1 MAFTY
6 VYGNPVKANSFKFY
20 FKSFL
25 GYEVIT
31 NNDTTYTLRLQA
43 GVCVTTTGKV
53 GWDELQVTLAS
64 TIAPSVGTVPDTVTG
79 NYRSA
84 NATGTDQK
92 IVYVP
97 TINNNNSYVDLTW
110 NKTHSPQTLTL
121 SASLYKHNL
130 ASGTKSIAT
139 LDLTIPQKTS
149 YNIVYNPNGGTGSSK
164 TETKWYGENYTILSN
179 NAFTRTNYTLSKW
192 NTASGG
198 SGTNYNCGA
207 TYSTNA
213 GLTLYAQWTIN
224 YTSPTLGSISVY
236 RSDEYGQADD
246 TGTYI
251 SINAFTYGGGKVGST
266 QYKPY
271 IKIEID
277 GTAKY
282 PATQQSAVSGTFSK
296 TTYGTYVAESTHT
309 VKITIYDTGYT
320 AYQKTYSVTIPTATY
335 PIDLKVN
342 GTKVNMGIMTTAVN
356 DSTKNNLTL
365 MGFTTTGNSTI
376 NGTLTATGAITC
388 TGLTISG
395 TRVPKIT
402 ASTSTPSASD
412 GVNGDVW
419 LVYS

>member
-6 VYGNPVKANSFKFY
+6 EYGNPIKANSFKFY

-25 GYEVIT
+25 GYELIT
-31 NNDTTYTLRLQA
+31 DNDTTYTLRLQA

-53 GWDELQVTLAS
+53 GWDDLQVTLTS
-64 TIAPSVGTVPDTVTG
+64 TIAPNVGTVPGTVTG

-97 TINNNNSYVDLTW
+97 TINNNNSYIDLTW
-110 NKTHSPQTLTL
+110 NKTTAAQSLQLT
-121 SASLYKHNL
+121 ATLYKSNL

-139 LDLTIPQKTS
+139 LNLTIPAKTHYS
-149 YNIVYNPNGGTGSSK
+149 IVYNPNGGSGS
-164 TETKWYGENYTILSN
+164 TITDTKWYGTNYTIRAAN
-179 NAFTRTNYTLSKW
+179 TYTRTNYTLSKW
-192 NTASGG
+192 TTAANGG
-198 SGTNYNCGA
+198 GTSYNCGY
-207 TYSTNA
+207 TYTANA

-236 RSDEYGQADD
+236 RSDESGQADD
-246 TGTYI
+246 TGTHI
-251 SINAFTYGGGKVGST
+251 SIDAFTYGGGKVGST

-271 IKIEID
+271 IKIEIN

-282 PATQQSAVSGTFSK
+282 PATQQNAVSGTFPK
-296 TTYGTYVAESTHT
+296 KIYGTYAAESVHT

-320 AYQKTYSVTIPTATY
+320 DYQKTYSVTIPTATY

-356 DSTKNNLTL
+356 NSNANNLTL
-365 MGFTTTGNSTI
+365 MGFTTTGGSTI
-376 NGTLTATGAITC
+376 NGALAVNGAVTC
-388 TGLTISG
+388 TGLTVSG
-395 TRVPKIT
+395 ARVPKIT

-412 GVNGDVW
+412 GTNGDVW